1 MSGDRAH
8 WHLVKAIKKLDPG
21 YAAVISTQ
29 VTSAQLPASLPSA
42 QLPASLPSAQLPAS
56 LPSIEDTL
64 SAFAQH
70 YRRTY
75 TNKSTIPSSAYAA
88 TLQGDE
94 SPYQRRKQSR
104 CPCGDFHIWG
114 ACPELVE
121 AIRPRGFTPD
131 LRKQE
136 NIRAFYKDP
145 KRNKIIAKV

>member
-29 VTSAQLPASLPSA
+29 ITSAQLPASLPSA

-56 LPSIEDTL
+56 LPSINDTL

-88 TLQGDE
+88 TLQGEE

-114 ACPELVE
+114 ACQSSWRLSSLE
-121 AIRPRGFTPD
+121 ASHLIYGS
-131 LRKQE
+131 
-136 NIRAFYKDP
+136 
-145 KRNKIIAKV
+145 KRILESFAKILKETRL